1 MPGITAAS
9 FAPDPA
15 TLSSRES
22 WSFLWRPSSSKA
34 TLTRISATATLARAE
49 NVSPSTRAPNARAR
63 ASDSFPPLEVK
74 YPATPGNAAD
84 RWIRGREYQDLVLW
98 EAGPRSRSDAPAELL
113 LRGLGHH
120 LGRPRGIPDDVHR
133 RLFDPLKLLEL
144 PLHVL
149 VDVRGRGTSGS
160 GQGHA
165 DVDLAFVRLELD
177 VVHEAEVVDVDRDL
191 GIVALS
197 EDADHVIFGRH
208 VPNPRILR
216 RAVRY

>member
-1 MPGITAAS
+1 MPGITATS

-34 TLTRISATATLARAE
+34 TLTRISATATLAKSE
-49 NVSPSTRAPNARAR
+49 NVSPSTRAPKARAR

-74 YPATPGNAAD
+74 YPATPRNPAD
-84 RWIRGREYQDLVLW
+84 RWIRGREYQDLVLVQP
-98 EAGPRSRSDAPAELL
+98 APRSSSDAPAELL

-120 LGRPRGIPDDVHR
+120 LWRPRRIPDDVHR
-133 RLFDPLKLLEL
+133 RLFDALKLLDL
-144 PLHVL
+144 ALHVL
-149 VDVRGRGTSGS
+149 VDVCGRGTSGS
-160 GQGHA
+160 REGHF

-191 GIVALS
+191 GIVALA

-208 VPNPRILR
+208 GPIPRILR

>member
-1 MPGITAAS
+1 MPGIPAAS
-9 FAPDPA
+9 FAPDPP

-34 TLTRISATATLARAE
+34 TLTRISATATLARSY
-49 NVSPSTRAPNARAR
+49 NVSPSTRAPKARAR

-74 YPATPGNAAD
+74 CPATPGNAAD
-84 RWIRGREYQDLVLW
+84 RWIWGREYQDLLPFGGGV
-98 EAGPRSRSDAPAELL
+98 EPRSDAPTELL

-120 LGRPRGIPDDVHR
+120 LGRPRGIPDDAHR
-133 RLFDPLKLLEL
+133 GLFDALKLLEL

-149 VDVRGRGTSGS
+149 VDVRGRGASRSGER
-160 GQGHA
+160 HF
-165 DVDLAFVRLELD
+165 DVDLAFLRLELD

-191 GIVALS
+191 RIVALS